1 MLKVTINPHNP
12 SGPLWLVYWDIVT
25 KSTTFLSEVL

>member
-1 MLKVTINPHNP
+1 MIRLTINPHNP
-12 SGPLWLVYWDIVT
+12 SGPLWLVYFDIVT